1 MSESKFIVRFS
12 KVDRNKYV
20 YYSPVTAKN
29 GVVECR
35 CEYKQDNNKTVPFFF
50 ESPKLIA
57 ATGIISL
64 DNKFYIDL
72 VVPMASEFLDWLL
85 AEDEKNIETTANNS
99 EDWLGE
105 RTSVE
110 EISQGYKTS
119 LIFRSQDKDPILRV
133 NIPNNRGKPGIEVFD
148 NNKKLTTISEVVPGV
163 EVACIME
170 KQPLRF
176 YRDKFTGEYLIYKLK
191 VCSTSQVVKLP
202 PGYIFSEQSGGE
214 SEGEEVE
221 AEGQS
226 ESENVDPLAVS
237 GDESEEEDVDEEQS
251 ESVDPLSVSGDESEE
266 DVDPLAV
273 SSDESEE
280 DVDPLAVSGDESEE
294 DVDPLAVS
302 GDESEEEDVD
312 EEQSESVDPLAVSGD
327 ESEEDVDPLAV
338 SCDESE
344 EEDVDP
350 LAVSCDES
358 EEEDVD
364 PLAVSG
370 DESEEEDVDPLA
382 VSGDESEEED
392 VDPLAVSGDESEE
405 DVDPLAV
412 SGDESEPE
420 SVNLD
425 NYPDSE
431 FSLGEGGEDEEISE
445 PKTQSSKFMSSELTE
460 SDLDLSEFEA

>member
-1 MSESKFIVRFS
+1 MSESKFIIRFS

-72 VVPMASEFLDWLL
+72 IIPMSSDFLDWLL

-105 RTSVE
+105 RTPVE

-214 SEGEEVE
+214 SEGEDGEEERNDEEDDPLAVSGDESGEQSGGEYNEEQSVSE
-221 AEGQS
+221 AEEQS
-226 ESENVDPLAVS
+226 DEYDPLAVSGDEERSEEGAESEEEDPLAVSGDEERSEEGAESEEEDPLAVSGDESDEEDPLAVSGDEIEEEEVDQLAVSGDESDEEEVDPLAVS
-237 GDESEEEDVDEEQS
+237 GDEERSEEGDESEEEE
-251 ESVDPLSVSGDESEE
+251 VDPLSVSGDESE
-266 DVDPLAV
+266 P
-273 SSDESEE
+273 
-280 DVDPLAVSGDESEE
+280 
-294 DVDPLAVS
+294 
-302 GDESEEEDVD
+302 
-312 EEQSESVDPLAVSGD
+312 ESVD
-327 ESEEDVDPLAV
+327 
-338 SCDESE
+338 
-344 EEDVDP
+344 
-350 LAVSCDES
+350 
-358 EEEDVD
+358 
-364 PLAVSG
+364 
-370 DESEEEDVDPLA
+370 
-382 VSGDESEEED
+382 
-392 VDPLAVSGDESEE
+392 
-405 DVDPLAV
+405 
-412 SGDESEPE
+412 
-420 SVNLD
+420 LD

-431 FSLGEGGEDEEISE
+431 FSLGEGGEAEEISE
-445 PKTQSSKFMSSELTE
+445 SKTPASKFMSTELTE
-460 SDLDLSEFEA
+460 SDLDLSEFED

>member
-1 MSESKFIVRFS
+1 MSESKFIIRFS

-72 VVPMASEFLDWLL
+72 VVPMASDFLDWLL

-105 RTSVE
+105 RTPVE

-214 SEGEEVE
+214 SEGEADNEEQIGGEEEDPLAVSGDE
-221 AEGQS
+221 SEEEERS
-226 ESENVDPLAVS
+226 ESEADEQSEEYDPLAVSGDEEQSEEGAESEGEDDPLAVSGDESEEDDPLAVSGDESEEDDPLAVSGDESEEEVDPLAVSGDEERSEEGVESEEVDPLAVS
-237 GDESEEEDVDEEQS
+237 GDESEEEEVDPLAVSGDEERS
-251 ESVDPLSVSGDESEE
+251 EEGDESDEEEADPLSVSGDESE
-266 DVDPLAV
+266 P
-273 SSDESEE
+273 
-280 DVDPLAVSGDESEE
+280 
-294 DVDPLAVS
+294 
-302 GDESEEEDVD
+302 
-312 EEQSESVDPLAVSGD
+312 ESVD
-327 ESEEDVDPLAV
+327 
-338 SCDESE
+338 
-344 EEDVDP
+344 
-350 LAVSCDES
+350 
-358 EEEDVD
+358 
-364 PLAVSG
+364 
-370 DESEEEDVDPLA
+370 
-382 VSGDESEEED
+382 
-392 VDPLAVSGDESEE
+392 
-405 DVDPLAV
+405 
-412 SGDESEPE
+412 
-420 SVNLD
+420 LD

-431 FSLGEGGEDEEISE
+431 FSLGEGGEAEEISE
-445 PKTQSSKFMSSELTE
+445 SKTPASKFMSTELTE

>member
-1 MSESKFIVRFS
+1 MSESKFIIRFS

-72 VVPMASEFLDWLL
+72 IIPMSSDFLDWLL
-85 AEDEKNIETTANNS
+85 AEDEKNIEVTATNS

-105 RTSVE
+105 RTPVE

-214 SEGEEVE
+214 SEGEDGEEQSDEYDPLAVSGDE
-221 AEGQS
+221 SEEEERS
-226 ESENVDPLAVS
+226 ESEADEQSEEYDPLAVSGDEEQSEEGDEEQSVSEAEEQSDEYDPLAVSGDEERSEEGAESEEEDPLAVSGDESEEEVGPLAVSGDESEEEVDPLAVS
-237 GDESEEEDVDEEQS
+237 GDESEEE
-251 ESVDPLSVSGDESEE
+251 
-266 DVDPLAV
+266 
-273 SSDESEE
+273 
-280 DVDPLAVSGDESEE
+280 VDPLAVSGDEERSEE
-294 DVDPLAVS
+294 GA
-302 GDESEEEDVD
+302 ESEEE
-312 EEQSESVDPLAVSGD
+312 EA
-327 ESEEDVDPLAV
+327 
-338 SCDESE
+338 
-344 EEDVDP
+344 
-350 LAVSCDES
+350 
-358 EEEDVD
+358 
-364 PLAVSG
+364 
-370 DESEEEDVDPLA
+370 
-382 VSGDESEEED
+382 
-392 VDPLAVSGDESEE
+392 
-405 DVDPLAV
+405 DPLAV

-445 PKTQSSKFMSSELTE
+445 SKTPASKFMSTELTE

>member
-1 MSESKFIVRFS
+1 MSESKFIIRFS

-72 VVPMASEFLDWLL
+72 IVPMASEFLDWLL
-85 AEDEKNIETTANNS
+85 AEDEKNIEVTADNS

-119 LIFRSQDKDPILRV
+119 LVFRSQDKDPILRV

-214 SEGEEVE
+214 SEDEERGKD
-221 AEGQS
+221 EGGAD
-226 ESENVDPLAVS
+226 EDDPLAVS
-237 GDESEEEDVDEEQS
+237 GDEEQSEEEDEEQS
-251 ESVDPLSVSGDESEE
+251 EEE
-266 DVDPLAV
+266 D
-273 SSDESEE
+273 
-280 DVDPLAVSGDESEE
+280 
-294 DVDPLAVS
+294 
-302 GDESEEEDVD
+302 
-312 EEQSESVDPLAVSGD
+312 
-327 ESEEDVDPLAV
+327 
-338 SCDESE
+338 
-344 EEDVDP
+344 
-350 LAVSCDES
+350 
-358 EEEDVD
+358 
-364 PLAVSG
+364 
-370 DESEEEDVDPLA
+370 
-382 VSGDESEEED
+382 
-392 VDPLAVSGDESEE
+392 
-405 DVDPLAV
+405 DPLAV

-445 PKTQSSKFMSSELTE
+445 PKTTTSKFMSTELTE

>member
-1 MSESKFIVRFS
+1 MSESKFIIRFS

-72 VVPMASEFLDWLL
+72 IVPMASDFLDWLL
-85 AEDEKNIETTANNS
+85 AEDEKNIEVTADNS

-119 LIFRSQDKDPILRV
+119 LVFRSQDKDPILRV

-148 NNKKLTTISEVVPGV
+148 NNKKLTTISEVIPGV

-214 SEGEEVE
+214 SEGEEQGDPE
-221 AEGQS
+221 RS
-226 ESENVDPLAVS
+226 ESEEDPLAVSGDEEQSEEEEEDPLAVS
-237 GDESEEEDVDEEQS
+237 GDESEEEEDEERS
-251 ESVDPLSVSGDESEE
+251 ESE
-266 DVDPLAV
+266 
-273 SSDESEE
+273 
-280 DVDPLAVSGDESEE
+280 DPLAVSGDEE
-294 DVDPLAVS
+294 
-302 GDESEEEDVD
+302 
-312 EEQSESVDPLAVSGD
+312 
-327 ESEEDVDPLAV
+327 
-338 SCDESE
+338 
-344 EEDVDP
+344 
-350 LAVSCDES
+350 
-358 EEEDVD
+358 
-364 PLAVSG
+364 
-370 DESEEEDVDPLA
+370 
-382 VSGDESEEED
+382 
-392 VDPLAVSGDESEE
+392 
-405 DVDPLAV
+405 
-412 SGDESEPE
+412 
-420 SVNLD
+420 
-425 NYPDSE
+425 
-431 FSLGEGGEDEEISE
+431 
-445 PKTQSSKFMSSELTE
+445 
-460 SDLDLSEFEA
+460 

>member
-1 MSESKFIVRFS
+1 MSESKFIIRFS

-85 AEDEKNIETTANNS
+85 AEDEKNIEATANNS

-202 PGYIFSEQSGGE
+202 PGYIFSEQSGDE
-214 SEGEEVE
+214 TEEE
-221 AEGQS
+221 
-226 ESENVDPLAVS
+226 VDPLAVS
-237 GDESEEEDVDEEQS
+237 GDETEEE
-251 ESVDPLSVSGDESEE
+251 
-266 DVDPLAV
+266 
-273 SSDESEE
+273 
-280 DVDPLAVSGDESEE
+280 
-294 DVDPLAVS
+294 
-302 GDESEEEDVD
+302 
-312 EEQSESVDPLAVSGD
+312 
-327 ESEEDVDPLAV
+327 
-338 SCDESE
+338 
-344 EEDVDP
+344 
-350 LAVSCDES
+350 
-358 EEEDVD
+358 
-364 PLAVSG
+364 
-370 DESEEEDVDPLA
+370 
-382 VSGDESEEED
+382 
-392 VDPLAVSGDESEE
+392 
-405 DVDPLAV
+405 VDPLAV

-431 FSLGEGGEDEEISE
+431 FSIGEGGEDEEISE
-445 PKTQSSKFMSSELTE
+445 EKTPASKFISTELTE

>member
-1 MSESKFIVRFS
+1 MSESKFIIRFS
-12 KVDRNKYV
+12 NVDRNKYV

-57 ATGIISL
+57 ASGIISL

-72 VVPMASEFLDWLL
+72 VVPMASPFLDWLL
-85 AEDEKNIETTANNS
+85 AEDEKNIDVTADNS

-119 LIFRSQDKDPILRV
+119 LVFRSQDKNPILRV

-214 SEGEEVE
+214 SEGEEQGSEQGDMSEEEDDPLAVSGDE
-221 AEGQS
+221 SDEGTESEEEDDPLAVSGDEEQS
-226 ESENVDPLAVS
+226 EEEDDPLAVS
-237 GDESEEEDVDEEQS
+237 GDESEKGS
-251 ESVDPLSVSGDESEE
+251 
-266 DVDPLAV
+266 
-273 SSDESEE
+273 
-280 DVDPLAVSGDESEE
+280 
-294 DVDPLAVS
+294 
-302 GDESEEEDVD
+302 ESEEED
-312 EEQSESVDPLAVSGD
+312 
-327 ESEEDVDPLAV
+327 
-338 SCDESE
+338 
-344 EEDVDP
+344 
-350 LAVSCDES
+350 
-358 EEEDVD
+358 
-364 PLAVSG
+364 
-370 DESEEEDVDPLA
+370 
-382 VSGDESEEED
+382 
-392 VDPLAVSGDESEE
+392 
-405 DVDPLAV
+405 DPLAV

-445 PKTQSSKFMSSELTE
+445 SKTASSKFMSSELTE

>member
-1 MSESKFIVRFS
+1 MSESKFIIRFS
-12 KVDRNKYV
+12 KVDRTKYV

-72 VVPMASEFLDWLL
+72 IVPMSSDFLDWLL
-85 AEDEKNIETTANNS
+85 AEDEKNIEVTADNS

-105 RTSVE
+105 RTPVE

-214 SEGEEVE
+214 SAEEDEEERSEEEDEEQSGEYDPLAVSGDESEEEEEQSGGEYDPLAVSGDESEEEEEQSGGEYDPLAVSGDESEEEEDEERSGEEDE
-221 AEGQS
+221 ERS
-226 ESENVDPLAVS
+226 EEEDEERSEEEDPLAVS
-237 GDESEEEDVDEEQS
+237 GDESEEEDEQRGREYDEEQS
-251 ESVDPLSVSGDESEE
+251 EEYDPLAVSGDESDEE
-266 DVDPLAV
+266 EKNDNPYAFTD
-273 SSDESEE
+273 DEEE
-280 DVDPLAVSGDESEE
+280 EDPLAVSGDESEE
-294 DVDPLAVS
+294 DEQS
-302 GDESEEEDVD
+302 GGEYD
-312 EEQSESVDPLAVSGD
+312 EER
-327 ESEEDVDPLAV
+327 SEED
-338 SCDESE
+338 
-344 EEDVDP
+344 
-350 LAVSCDES
+350 
-358 EEEDVD
+358 
-364 PLAVSG
+364 
-370 DESEEEDVDPLA
+370 
-382 VSGDESEEED
+382 
-392 VDPLAVSGDESEE
+392 
-405 DVDPLAV
+405 DPLAV

-445 PKTQSSKFMSSELTE
+445 QKTSSSKFMSTELTE